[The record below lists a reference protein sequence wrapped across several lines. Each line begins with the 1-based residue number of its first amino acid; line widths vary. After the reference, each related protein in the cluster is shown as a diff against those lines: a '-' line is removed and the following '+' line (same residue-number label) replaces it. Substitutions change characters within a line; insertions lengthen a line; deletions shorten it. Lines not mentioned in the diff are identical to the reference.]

1 MFRTT
6 RVHITRIES
15 HSTYYESNF
24 SWEHVLS
31 HVCRN
36 IQRQDV
42 HPLVFIVQINYN
54 KDLQVN
60 MLKLNTLIFA
70 DFGQQMTI

>member
-1 MFRTT
+1 MA
-6 RVHITRIES
+6 HIV

-36 IQRQDV
+36 IWRQDV
-42 HPLVFIVQINYN
+42 HPMVFIVQINYN
-54 KDLQVN
+54 KEKQVT
-60 MLKLNTLIFA
+60 MLKLTTLIFV
-70 DFGQQMTI
+70 DIGQQMMI

>member
-1 MFRTT
+1 MLCTK

-36 IQRQDV
+36 IRRQDV

-54 KDLQVN
+54 KEQQVN
-60 MLKLNTLIFA
+60 MLKLTILILG
-70 DFGQQMTI
+70 DFGQQMAI